1 MASIKDFYNDIKSK
15 KASVKNNELSKLYQ
29 RPIKETGKNMP
40 EFHILEPNYLQNCD
54 TLYMPEDTYKGKKY
68 KYLLVVTDVYSKKM
82 DAEPYTNL
90 KQDSHEVL
98 DALKKIYKRGIVKY
112 PKILVFDN
120 GNENGDTY
128 LKKYLYEHKI
138 NMRFMLPGRYRQI
151 SSVKASKRKLAS
163 ILFRFMANEELLT
176 GEVSRNWVP
185 EVPDLVEAINENLPP
200 PNNDIPEKL
209 LSTKFS
215 GKMLPIGARV
225 RVLLDRP
232 RDTVKGNLMS
242 GTFRSTDIR
251 WDPNVRRIENIL
263 LKPGCVPLYIV
274 SDDGD
279 KLVARTKNQLQ
290 LVKRNE
296 RAPDIKYLRGDPEYA
311 IINNIK
317 DYRKHER
324 KDEYLVGFKGYDH
337 THDRWVGVK
346 ELNRTA
352 DLRAMKDEF
361 NEHRLQGQAPPPP
374 VVHQQPVPP
383 PPPPPPPVAQAPPPV
398 HRYPLR
404 SRQNN

>member
-29 RPIKETGKNMP
+29 RPILETGDNMP
-40 EFHILEPNYLQNCD
+40 HFQILEPNYLQNCD
-54 TLYMPEDTYKGKKY
+54 TLYMPEDEYKGKKY
-68 KYLLVVTDVYSKKM
+68 KYLLVVTDVYNKKM

-120 GNENGDTY
+120 GNENGDVY
-128 LKKYLYEHKI
+128 LKKYLHEHKI
-138 NMRFMLPGRYRQI
+138 NVRMMQPGRYRQI
-151 SSVKASKRKLAS
+151 SSVKTSKRKLAS

-176 GEVSRNWVP
+176 GEVVKSWVA

-200 PNNDIPEKL
+200 PNTEIPEKL
-209 LSTKFS
+209 LSTRFS

-263 LKPGCVPLYIV
+263 LKPGQIPLYLV

-296 RAPDIKYLRGDPEYA
+296 RAPDIKYIRGDPEYA

-317 DYRKHER
+317 DYRKNNR
-324 KDEYLVGFKGYDH
+324 KDEYLVGFKGYDN
-337 THDRWVGVK
+337 THDRWVAVK
-346 ELNRTA
+346 ELNRTG
-352 DLRAMKDEF
+352 DLRAIKDEF

-374 VVHQQPVPP
+374 VHPQPAPAPAPIVQAPP
-383 PPPPPPPVAQAPPPV
+383 PPPA
-398 HRYPLR
+398 HRYQLR
-404 SRQNN
+404 SRNN

>member
-15 KASVKNNELSKLYQ
+15 KQSVKNTEISKLYQ
-29 RPIKETGKNMP
+29 RPIKETNDNMP
-40 EFHILEPNYLQNCD
+40 KFQILEPNYLQNAD
-54 TLYMPEDTYKGKKY
+54 TLYLPEDTYKGKKY
-68 KYLLVVTDVYSKKM
+68 KYLLVVTDAYNKRM

-120 GNENGDTY
+120 GNENGDIY
-128 LKKYLYEHKI
+128 LKKYLHEHKI
-138 NMRFMLPGRYRQI
+138 NMRFMQAGRYRQI
-151 SSVKASKRKLAS
+151 ASVKASKRKLAS
-163 ILFRFMANEELLT
+163 VLFRFMANEELLT
-176 GEVSRNWVP
+176 GEVSRNWVQ

-200 PNNDIPEKL
+200 PNTEIPEKL

-242 GTFRSTDIR
+242 GNFRSTDIR

-263 LKPGCVPLYIV
+263 LKPGQVPLYLV

-296 RAPDIKYLRGDPEYA
+296 RPPDIKYIRGDPEYA
-311 IINNIK
+311 IIHTIK

-361 NEHRLQGQAPPPP
+361 NEHRLQAQAPPAPIVQAPPPP
-374 VVHQQPVPP
+374 IVQAPP
-383 PPPPPPPVAQAPPPV
+383 PPPPPA

>member
-29 RPIKETGKNMP
+29 RPIKETNDDMP
-40 EFHILEPNYLQNCD
+40 KFQVFEPNYLQNCD
-54 TLYMPEDTYKGKKY
+54 TLYMPEDEYKGKKY
-68 KYLLVVTDVYSKKM
+68 KYLLVITDVYSKKM
-82 DAEPYTNL
+82 DAEPYNNL

-98 DALKKIYKRGIVKY
+98 DALKTIYKRGIVKY

-120 GNENGDTY
+120 GNENGDVY
-128 LKKYLYEHKI
+128 LKKYLHEHKI
-138 NMRFMLPGRYRQI
+138 NVRMMQPGRYRQI
-151 SSVKASKRKLAS
+151 ASVKASKRKLAS
-163 ILFRFMANEELLT
+163 ILFRFMSNEELLT
-176 GEVSRNWVP
+176 GEVSRKWVA
-185 EVPDLVEAINENLPP
+185 EVPQLVEAINENLPP
-200 PNNDIPEKL
+200 PNTEIPEKL
-209 LSTKFS
+209 VSTKFS

-232 RDTVKGNLMS
+232 RDVVKNNLLSGN
-242 GTFRSTDIR
+242 FRSTDIR

-279 KLVARTKNQLQ
+279 KFVARTKNQLQ

-296 RAPDIKYLRGDPEYA
+296 RAGDVKYIRGNPEYA

-317 DYRKHER
+317 DYRKNER
-324 KDEYLVGFKGYDH
+324 KDEYLVGFKGYDN

-374 VVHQQPVPP
+374 
-383 PPPPPPPVAQAPPPV
+383 PV
-398 HRYPLR
+398 HRQPVAPPQPAPQPAHRYMLR
-404 SRQNN
+404 SRNN

>member
-29 RPIKETGKNMP
+29 RPIKESNDDMP
-40 EFHILEPNYLQNCD
+40 KFQVFEPNYLQNCD
-54 TLYMPEDTYKGKKY
+54 TLYLPEDEYKGKKY
-68 KYLLVVTDVYSKKM
+68 KYLLVITDVYSKKM
-82 DAEPYTNL
+82 DAEPYNNL

-98 DALKKIYKRGIVKY
+98 DALKTIYKRGIVKY

-120 GNENGDTY
+120 GNENGDVY
-128 LKKYLYEHKI
+128 LKKYLHEHKI
-138 NMRFMLPGRYRQI
+138 NVRMMQPGRYRQI
-151 SSVKASKRKLAS
+151 ASVKASKRKLAS
-163 ILFRFMANEELLT
+163 ILFRFMSNEELLT
-176 GEVSRNWVP
+176 GEVSRKWVA
-185 EVPDLVEAINENLPP
+185 EVPQLVEAINENLPP
-200 PNNDIPEKL
+200 PNTEIPEKL
-209 LSTKFS
+209 VSTKFS

-232 RDTVKGNLMS
+232 RDTVKGNLLS
-242 GTFRSTDIR
+242 GNFRSTDIR

-274 SDDGD
+274 SDDD
-279 KLVARTKNQLQ
+279 KFVARTKNQLQ
-290 LVKRNE
+290 LVKKNE
-296 RAPDIKYLRGDPEYA
+296 RAGDVKYIRGNPEYA

-317 DYRKHER
+317 DYRKNER
-324 KDEYLVGFKGYDH
+324 KDEYLVGFKGYDN

-374 VVHQQPVPP
+374 PVPRQPV
-383 PPPPPPPVAQAPPPV
+383 APQPA
-398 HRYPLR
+398 HRYMLR
-404 SRQNN
+404 SRNN

>member
-29 RPIKETGKNMP
+29 RPILETGDNMP
-40 EFHILEPNYLQNCD
+40 HFQILEPNYLQNCD
-54 TLYMPEDTYKGKKY
+54 TLYMPEDEYKGKKY
-68 KYLLVVTDVYSKKM
+68 KYLLVVTDVYNKKM
-82 DAEPYTNL
+82 DAEPYNNL

-98 DALKKIYKRGIVKY
+98 DALKTIYKRGIVKY

-120 GNENGDTY
+120 GNENGDVY
-128 LKKYLYEHKI
+128 LKKYLHEHKI
-138 NMRFMLPGRYRQI
+138 NVRMMQPGRYRQI
-151 SSVKASKRKLAS
+151 SSVKTSKRKLAS
-163 ILFRFMANEELLT
+163 ILFRFMTNEELLT
-176 GEVSRNWVP
+176 GEQSKHWVQ
-185 EVPDLVEAINENLPP
+185 EVPQLVEAINENLPP
-200 PNNDIPEKL
+200 PNTEIPEKL
-209 LSTKFS
+209 VSTKFC

-232 RDTVKGNLMS
+232 RDTVKGNLLS
-242 GTFRSTDIR
+242 GNFRSTDIR

-263 LKPGCVPLYIV
+263 LKPGQIPLYIV

-296 RAPDIKYLRGDPEYA
+296 RAPDVKYIRGDPEYA

-317 DYRKHER
+317 DYRKNER
-324 KDEYLVGFKGYDH
+324 KDEYLVGFKGYDN
-337 THDRWVGVK
+337 THDRWVQVK

-361 NEHRLQGQAPPPP
+361 NEHRLQGQAP
-374 VVHQQPVPP
+374 QPI
-383 PPPPPPPVAQAPPPV
+383 APV
-398 HRYPLR
+398 HRQPIAPQPAPPQPAPQPAHRYMLR
-404 SRQNN
+404 SRNN

>member
-1 MASIKDFYNDIKSK
+1 MQA
-15 KASVKNNELSKLYQ
+15 
-29 RPIKETGKNMP
+29 
-40 EFHILEPNYLQNCD
+40 
-54 TLYMPEDTYKGKKY
+54 
-68 KYLLVVTDVYSKKM
+68 
-82 DAEPYTNL
+82 
-90 KQDSHEVL
+90 
-98 DALKKIYKRGIVKY
+98 
-112 PKILVFDN
+112 
-120 GNENGDTY
+120 
-128 LKKYLYEHKI
+128 
-138 NMRFMLPGRYRQI
+138 GRYRQI
-151 SSVKASKRKLAS
+151 ASVKASKRKLAS
-163 ILFRFMANEELLT
+163 VLFRFMANEELLT
-176 GEVSRNWVP
+176 GEVSRNWVQ

-200 PNNDIPEKL
+200 PNTEIPEKL

-242 GTFRSTDIR
+242 GNFRSTDIR

-263 LKPGCVPLYIV
+263 LKPGQVPLYLV

-296 RAPDIKYLRGDPEYA
+296 RPPDIKYIRGDPEYA
-311 IINNIK
+311 IIHTIK

-361 NEHRLQGQAPPPP
+361 NEHRLQAQPPPAPAPVAPPAPIVHAPPPL
-374 VVHQQPVPP
+374 PP
-383 PPPPPPPVAQAPPPV
+383 A
-398 HRYPLR
+398 HRYP
-404 SRQNN
+404 

>member
-1 MASIKDFYNDIKSK
+1 MSIKQFYNDLKSK
-15 KASVKNNELSKLYQ
+15 STAVKNNELMKLYA
-29 RPIKETGKNMP
+29 RPIKETGNNMP
-40 EFHILEPNYLQNCD
+40 HFQILEPNYLQNCD
-54 TLYMPEDTYKGKKY
+54 NLYLPEDEYKGKKY
-68 KYLLVVTDVYSKKM
+68 KYLLVVTDVYNKKM

-120 GNENGDTY
+120 GNENGDVY
-128 LKKYLYEHKI
+128 LKKYLHEHKI
-138 NMRFMLPGRYRQI
+138 NMRMMQAGRYRQI
-151 SSVKASKRKLAS
+151 SSVKTSKRKLAS

-176 GEVSRNWVP
+176 GEVSRNWVQ
-185 EVPDLVEAINENLPP
+185 EVPDLVQAINENLPP
-200 PNNDIPEKL
+200 PNTEIPEKL
-209 LSTKFS
+209 ISTKFS

-242 GTFRSTDIR
+242 GNFRSTDIR

-263 LKPGCVPLYIV
+263 LKPAQVPLYLV

-296 RAPDIKYLRGDPEYA
+296 RPPDVKYIRGDPEYA

-317 DYRKHER
+317 DYRKNNR
-324 KDEYLVGFKGYDH
+324 KDEYLVGFKGYDN
-337 THDRWVGVK
+337 THDRWVAVK
-346 ELNRTA
+346 ELNRTG

-374 VVHQQPVPP
+374 VHPQPAPAPAPIVQEPP
-383 PPPPPPPVAQAPPPV
+383 PPPA
-398 HRYPLR
+398 HRYQLR
-404 SRQNN
+404 SRNN

>member
-29 RPIKETGKNMP
+29 RPILETGDNMP
-40 EFHILEPNYLQNCD
+40 HFQILEPNYLQNCD
-54 TLYMPEDTYKGKKY
+54 TLYLPEDEYKGKKY
-68 KYLLVVTDVYSKKM
+68 KYLLVVTDVYNKKM

-120 GNENGDTY
+120 GNENGDVY
-128 LKKYLYEHKI
+128 LKKYLHEHKI
-138 NMRFMLPGRYRQI
+138 NMRMMQAGRYRQI
-151 SSVKASKRKLAS
+151 SSVKTSKRKLAS

-176 GEVSRNWVP
+176 GEVSRNWVQ
-185 EVPDLVEAINENLPP
+185 EVPDLVQAINENLPP
-200 PNNDIPEKL
+200 PNTEIPEKL
-209 LSTKFS
+209 ISTKFS

-242 GTFRSTDIR
+242 GNFRSTDIR

-263 LKPGCVPLYIV
+263 LKPAQVPLYLV

-296 RAPDIKYLRGDPEYA
+296 RPPDVKYIRGDPEYA

-317 DYRKHER
+317 DYRKNNR
-324 KDEYLVGFKGYDH
+324 KDEYLVGFKGYDN
-337 THDRWVGVK
+337 THDRWVAVK
-346 ELNRTA
+346 ELNRTG

-374 VVHQQPVPP
+374 VHPQPAPAPAPIVQEPP
-383 PPPPPPPVAQAPPPV
+383 PPPA
-398 HRYPLR
+398 HRYQLR
-404 SRQNN
+404 SRNN

>member
-29 RPIKETGKNMP
+29 RPIKETGKDMP
-40 EFHILEPNYLQNCD
+40 QFQILEPNYLQNCD
-54 TLYMPEDTYKGKKY
+54 TLYMPEDEYKGKKY
-68 KYLLVVTDVYSKKM
+68 KYLLVVTDVYDKKM

-120 GNENGDTY
+120 GNENGDVY
-128 LKKYLYEHKI
+128 LKKYLHEHKI
-138 NMRFMLPGRYRQI
+138 NVRMMQAGRYRQI
-151 SSVKASKRKLAS
+151 SSVKTSKRKLAS

-176 GEVSRNWVP
+176 GEVVKSWVA

-200 PNNDIPEKL
+200 PNTEIPEKL
-209 LSTKFS
+209 ISTKFS
-215 GKMLPIGARV
+215 GKMYPIGARV

-263 LKPGCVPLYIV
+263 LKPAQVPLYLV

-296 RAPDIKYLRGDPEYA
+296 RPPDVKYIRGDPEYA

-317 DYRKHER
+317 DYRKNNR
-324 KDEYLVGFKGYDH
+324 KDE
-337 THDRWVGVK
+337 
-346 ELNRTA
+346 
-352 DLRAMKDEF
+352 
-361 NEHRLQGQAPPPP
+361 
-374 VVHQQPVPP
+374 
-383 PPPPPPPVAQAPPPV
+383 
-398 HRYPLR
+398 
-404 SRQNN
+404 